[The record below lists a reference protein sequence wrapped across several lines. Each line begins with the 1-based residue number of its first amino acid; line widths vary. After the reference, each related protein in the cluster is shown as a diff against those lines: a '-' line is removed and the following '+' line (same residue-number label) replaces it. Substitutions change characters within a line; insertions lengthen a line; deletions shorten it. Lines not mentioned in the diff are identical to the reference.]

1 MIKNSFNYYGYDR
14 ETHQECM
21 SLIRST
27 NFRHAHILNLWFTG
41 INIFFVICSFLSIF
55 GLNRLKMGNY
65 VLYLIIGIVFEIAI
79 LAFRNQMSGRFSF
92 ALVYLSILVLMSY
105 SIVISVGQPYLTA
118 TMYLVLVVLIA
129 LAYIDTMAKM
139 TVMLVIYSVIFV
151 YTSFANK
158 PESVAWEDFYN
169 IIIFLTLA
177 LVLHYTF
184 QRARMQQYVTY
195 QNNVRIQR
203 ELEIKSSF
211 DALTSLLN
219 RGRFFSMAG
228 EVLRSHHEDEYIAIC
243 LLDLDG
249 FKQINDKLG
258 HQMGDK
264 AIQLAGNTITETLGI
279 DLSEK
284 WNFTER
290 AISEKLSFA
299 GRLGG
304 DEFITLLRGKS
315 GRDEVTGLLEEML
328 QRLNNVNFEA
338 LHGIHASFG
347 VTEIGADDNDMDDAY
362 NKADAALYDSKRS
375 GKNRIRFNEG
385 EEGKT
390 NGD

>member
-1 MIKNSFNYYGYDR
+1 MTKSSFNHYGYDR

-27 NFRHAHILNLWFTG
+27 NFKHAHILNLWFIG
-41 INIFFVICSFLSIF
+41 INLFFIICSFLNIF

-65 VLYLIIGIVFEIAI
+65 ILYLAIGVLFELAIIVFRSHMEGK
-79 LAFRNQMSGRFSF
+79 LSF

-105 SIVISVGQPYLTA
+105 SIVISTGQPYLTA

-129 LAYIDTMAKM
+129 LAYIDTMVKM
-139 TVMLVIYSVIFV
+139 TVMLVIYSAIFI

-158 PESVAWEDFYN
+158 PESIAYQDLYN
-169 IIIFLTLA
+169 IIIFMTLA

-203 ELEIKSSF
+203 ELEVKSSF

-228 EVLRSHHEDEYIAIC
+228 EVLRSHNGEEYIAIC

-284 WNFTER
+284 WNFTEK
-290 AISEKLSFA
+290 AIAEKLSFA

-304 DEFITLLRGKS
+304 DEFITLLRGKK
-315 GRDEVTGLLEEML
+315 GRDEVTKLLEEML
-328 QRLNNVNFEA
+328 QKLNDVNFEA
-338 LHGIHASFG
+338 LHGIQASFG
-347 VTEIGADDNDMDDAY
+347 VTEIGPEDRDMDDAY
-362 NKADAALYDSKRS
+362 NRADAALYESKRS

-385 EEGKT
+385 EEDSVDGI
-390 NGD
+390 